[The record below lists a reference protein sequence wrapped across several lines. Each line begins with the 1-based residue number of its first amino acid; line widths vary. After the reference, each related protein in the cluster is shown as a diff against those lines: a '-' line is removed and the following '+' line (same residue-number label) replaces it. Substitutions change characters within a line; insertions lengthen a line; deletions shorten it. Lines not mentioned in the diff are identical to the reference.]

1 MIFSDKAST
10 ITTPIFLALRF
21 LRGRGRVLSS
31 TVTILSVIGVSLG
44 VMVPIVVLSVM
55 SGFQSEIKTKIL
67 GMNGHIN
74 IVAPTSSG
82 FEKDPNLV
90 KALEED
96 KRIITAYPYGE
107 TRGVLEVQGI
117 FEPVLIRAY
126 DPKVFEKD
134 QELAKMLKMKSGEKN
149 IERKYHILIGSGLA
163 DSHLLGKDDR
173 ANLIVFQSKQLDFN
187 APNKTKTLRTQVAG
201 IFKSGFQEY
210 DNSIVITS
218 LKTLQG
224 AFEKQQPYDAVS
236 IKLKDVWE
244 SENVKNDMISSFGDR
259 YLIYSWQELNQNFF
273 RALALEK
280 TLMYLIM
287 SFILLVALF
296 NVTSYQLI
304 QVVERKKEIG
314 ILKTLGFSS
323 FSIAGIFLSS
333 GLIISALGSVIGAS
347 LGVLISLNIETS
359 IAIVENIINAILFVV
374 SLFLSLFGDIAISRF
389 EIFPSKVYYL
399 EKVPSEVSFLQV
411 ALFIL
416 LAIFFS
422 FLAGL
427 WPSVKAAKMKP
438 MDIMRYE

>member
-1 MIFSDKAST
+1 MNLLS
-10 ITTPIFLALRF
+10 ITTSIFLALRF

-31 TVTILSVIGVSLG
+31 TVTVLSIVGVSLG

-55 SGFQSEIKTKIL
+55 SGFQAEIKTKIL

-74 IVAPTSSG
+74 VVAPTAAG
-82 FEKDPNLV
+82 FNKNPNIVETLNQ
-90 KALEED
+90 D

-107 TRGVLEVQGI
+107 TRGVLEVRGI

-126 DPKVFEKD
+126 DEKVFEND
-134 QELAKMLKMKSGEKN
+134 QELAKMLKIKSGEKK
-149 IERKYHILIGSGLA
+149 IERRYQVMIGTGLA
-163 DSHLLGKDDR
+163 DSHLLSKDDR
-173 ANLIVFQSKQLDFN
+173 ANLILFQSKQLNFN
-187 APNKTKTLRTQVAG
+187 APNKTKTLRTQVTG

-224 AFEKQQPYDAVS
+224 AFEDQKDYDAIN
-236 IKLKDVWE
+236 IKLKDIWE
-244 SENVKNDMISSFGDR
+244 SENVKEDLIESFGDR

-273 RALALEK
+273 RALSLEK

-333 GLIISALGSVIGAS
+333 GLIISLIGSLIGAS

-359 IAIVENIINAILFVV
+359 IAIVENIINAFLFII
-374 SLFLSLFGDIAISRF
+374 SFFLSFFSEITISRF
-389 EIFPSKVYYL
+389 EIFPSKIYYL
-399 EKVPSEVSFLQV
+399 DGVPSDVSFLQV
-411 ALFIL
+411 SMFIL
-416 LAIFFS
+416 MAIFFS

-427 WPSVKAAKMKP
+427 WPSIKAAKMKP
-438 MDIMRYE
+438 MEIMRYE